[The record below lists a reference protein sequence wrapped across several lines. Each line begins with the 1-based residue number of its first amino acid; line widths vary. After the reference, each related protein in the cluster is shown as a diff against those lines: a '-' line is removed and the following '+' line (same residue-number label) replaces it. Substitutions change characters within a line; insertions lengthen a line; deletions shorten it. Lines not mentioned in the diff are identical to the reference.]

1 MKKILLPLALMS
13 ALLVSCEK
21 PVQEYYYIW
30 IERRE
35 LHFALYGDEQSVI
48 VESSHDWEVAD
59 YPDWCIPSI
68 KSGQSGAE
76 VTFTV
81 TENDSE
87 SQREGEIIFSC
98 GDAADSIIVLQDGL
112 NDKINFADFRFKEKL
127 CSVIGTEIDGQ
138 IVIIDIDKDNDGE
151 ISYKEA
157 SDAKCLYLDNPFDNE
172 AVSMRELKYFSSLEY
187 IYCVN
192 CVSSIDL
199 TNCLNLKYLN
209 LSGVLTSLDVSKNTA
224 LESLE
229 CYFNQLTSLDLSKNT
244 ALKYL
249 RCGGNQLTSL
259 DLSNNTALTK
269 LDCSNNQLTS
279 LDVSKNTALTQLYC
293 DNNQLTTL
301 DVSKNTAL
309 TYLYCY
315 FNQLK
320 SLDVSKNTALESLEC
335 DFNQLTSLDLSNNT
349 ALTSLRCYDNQLTSL
364 DLSNNTALE
373 LLYCYNNLLTS
384 LDLCNNRLIEYLIIH
399 GNPLQK
405 LILYKYHHIIDN
417 NIESIESEYGDI
429 IEYVE

>member
-209 LSGVLTSLDVSKNTA
+209 LSGVLTSLDLSKNTA
-224 LESLE
+224 LKYLRCDGNQLTSLDLSN
-229 CYFNQLTSLDLSKNT
+229 CTALTDLYCSGNQLTSLDLSKNT

-249 RCGGNQLTSL
+249 RCDGNQLTSL
-259 DLSNNTALTK
+259 DLSNNTALTD
-269 LDCSNNQLTS
+269 LYCSGNQLTS
-279 LDVSKNTALTQLYC
+279 LDLSNNTALTDLYC
-293 DNNQLTTL
+293 QD
-301 DVSKNTAL
+301 
-309 TYLYCY
+309 
-315 FNQLK
+315 
-320 SLDVSKNTALESLEC
+320 
-335 DFNQLTSLDLSNNT
+335 NQLTSLDLSNNT
-349 ALTSLRCYDNQLTSL
+349 ALTSLRCYDNLLTSL

-373 LLYCYNNLLTS
+373 WLYCYNNLLTS